1 MVAIVHHFCGRKLSE
16 RLTSL
21 VALVKC
27 LESMIG
33 VLIYA
38 TSTKGS
44 LFAMKKIQREWRWG
58 GERGWGEGTKRGIR
72 TAKTY

>member
-44 LFAMKKIQREWRWG
+44 RFAMKEDTERMEVGWRERMG
-58 GERGWGEGTKRGIR
+58 RRNKKRD
-72 TAKTY
+72 